1 MPKARTVMG
10 LEDLEALA
18 GRGLLDGM
26 DETDLTIDWYWDRSD
41 DNPFDTDVLQDWV
54 DCCLPDSY
62 GQHSSDG
69 FYYQPECFDPAAA
82 ASVVFPESLQGFLEE
97 RLTEDYGVSE
107 WVSHDEQ
114 RIAREALDGLMR
126 DAADANPGLEL
137 ELDDEDEVL
146 AAAWD
151 RVSEWSH
158 VDFGL
163 DQWLG
168 EEACV
173 TILVASADELSADL
187 TRTPA
192 LVEAALG
199 EPRDAFLARAG
210 GWGEGTGLAL
220 LARSQGMG
228 LPELWDALNGA
239 GQDTAFSR
247 SLRHECTDFLPWIA
261 EVAVCQRLT
270 LRDWA
275 TLEGMVAFGM
285 PGASITIPRGTDACI
300 GLFDRVDG
308 GGSDLGIT
316 LDRDLEIPLSC
327 VDDLMC
333 ERAYLARAR
342 NKAASLRWGYT
353 VHDTYGTA
361 DDWWG
366 RSEATLR
373 GTDTPIGDL
382 SRDHDSQSGGADR

>member
-1 MPKARTVMG
+1 
-10 LEDLEALA
+10 
-18 GRGLLDGM
+18 
-26 DETDLTIDWYWDRSD
+26 
-41 DNPFDTDVLQDWV
+41 
-54 DCCLPDSY
+54 
-62 GQHSSDG
+62 
-69 FYYQPECFDPAAA
+69 
-82 ASVVFPESLQGFLEE
+82 
-97 RLTEDYGVSE
+97 
-107 WVSHDEQ
+107 
-114 RIAREALDGLMR
+114 
-126 DAADANPGLEL
+126 
-137 ELDDEDEVL
+137 
-146 AAAWD
+146 
-151 RVSEWSH
+151 
-158 VDFGL
+158 
-163 DQWLG
+163 
-168 EEACV
+168 
-173 TILVASADELSADL
+173 
-187 TRTPA
+187 
-192 LVEAALG
+192 
-199 EPRDAFLARAG
+199 
-210 GWGEGTGLAL
+210 
-220 LARSQGMG
+220 MG

-247 SLRHECTDFLPWIA
+247 SLRRECTDFLPELA

-275 TLEGMVAFGM
+275 TLEGMVAFDM

-308 GGSDLGIT
+308 GGSDLGVT

-342 NKAASLRWGYT
+342 NKAATLRWGYT

-382 SRDHDSQSGGADR
+382 SRDHGPQSGGADR